1 MTTQAALIAEILS
14 DTERGTGETA
24 AIRNKIASAIRH
36 YSPTRFWFN
45 ESRDATFN
53 TVIDQSD
60 YAFGTDITPEFYT
73 IDGLFMTEG
82 SNVYD
87 LRHADYRS
95 LEILLDA
102 NTTSSLPVSFAYI
115 DRKLRVYPYPDAVY
129 PVRVTG
135 HVKIAIPSTDDDAGN
150 EWFTEAY
157 DLIMSRAKAE
167 LYAHRWEDPQG
178 AAVMRMAEQDAFSRL
193 MATTNSKVGTGSI
206 RPTQF

>member
-1 MTTQAALIAEILS
+1 MTDQATMIAEILS
-14 DTERGTGETA
+14 DTERGAGETA
-24 AIRNKIASAIRH
+24 AIRNKIAAAIRH

-45 ESRDATFN
+45 ESRDATFS

-60 YAFGTDITPEFYT
+60 YAFGSDITPEFYT
-73 IDGLFMTEG
+73 IDGLFLTEG
-82 SNVYD
+82 SNVYA
-87 LRHADYRS
+87 LRPADYRG

-102 NTTSSLPVSFAYI
+102 NTTSALPVSFAYI

-129 PVRVTG
+129 SVRITG
-135 HVKIAIPSTDDDAGN
+135 QVKIAIPSTDEDAGN

-167 LYAHRWEDPQG
+167 LYAHRWEDMNQ
-178 AAVMRMAEQDAFSRL
+178 AAVMRAAEQEAFSRL
-193 MATTNSKVGTGSI
+193 AATTNSKVGTGTI